1 MLPNNSIRSVYL
13 TSNLLSCF
21 CWAKFKSFPS
31 TSSFCVF
38 PFLYVC
44 LMSNPLF
51 FFLLFAKQQQTI
63 NNWFFSVLFSIQ
75 TPDSSFFHHLYT
87 HIHSL
92 SSHPLSM
99 TERIKQK
106 QYPKI
111 PLIIHQKTEKRKH
124 DSISI
129 PKIQKPDLSIPMKD
143 SYGGRTSEP
152 LP

>member
-1 MLPNNSIRSVYL
+1 MLPSNSIRSAFL
-13 TSNLLSCF
+13 TSSPPSCF
-21 CWAKFKSFPS
+21 CWAKFKSFLS
-31 TSSFCVF
+31 TSPLCVF

-63 NNWFFSVLFSIQ
+63 NNWFFSVFFSIQ
-75 TPDSSFFHHLYT
+75 TPDSSFTHPLYIHT
-87 HIHSL
+87 HSL
-92 SSHPLSM
+92 SSCPLSM
-99 TERIKQK
+99 TERRKQK

-111 PLIIHQKTEKRKH
+111 PLIIRQKTEKRKH

-129 PKIQKPDLSIPMKD
+129 PKIQKPDLSIPMED
-143 SYGGRTSEP
+143 SYGGRTSEL